1 MESQKFNLCWNEFD
15 KAATSTFKQLVEDQ
29 HFTDVTIGCDGD
41 DTIQVP
47 TSIVFNILVLCF
59 ILVFSLPVR

>member
-47 TSIVFNILVLCF
+47 GSIHLEN
-59 ILVFSLPVR
+59 